1 MRILPASL
9 ALFGLVAAC
18 TRHPDVP
25 SGKAGASAQPSPTVE
40 PATPAPPAL
49 GKKRVPSV
57 SMPALAREDACAFK
71 AGKAGPAKG
80 NPKPYSRVDG
90 RCDEGLCDWVGKA
103 PPGADRCFVAD
114 DNIAKAER
122 ESRSAKP
129 SATGKGVTSATT
141 YLDRVDAHLHL
152 DARERKALD
161 ESGFVVMER
170 ARYLSY
176 AVAFHDVFQQ
186 QLPVY
191 VSADAILN
199 AVFQS
204 TQTLLESA
212 ERNRLAPRLVKMIPR
227 MRSTLVQQRAFY
239 GAETVADLDLYLGVA
254 AGLLDPYGNRK
265 VQVPEAA
272 TALVEHAKE
281 ADGLQ
286 VVDLFGRA
294 RMIDFSQLKPRG
306 HYATAQSIDLSTP
319 PKEDGTGGDFMSIS
333 FEDYFRTM
341 MWLSRLEFNL
351 VSRSSRSSQPGAEA
365 DPSETPREARDALA
379 LADLVRRS
387 GSLGDLAEL
396 ESVYST
402 FAGRREDVSVPDLLG
417 FGIAPNDPKAP
428 EKLRAKIGNGFQRT
442 ARIHYMPHNTPVL
455 PAIATLFGPRIA
467 PDTAPLTGL
476 VHDAVGN
483 RTELGAPDVA
493 YLLGHDRARKYL
505 TADLAE
511 FPTLGP
517 ALDKGRVALAES
529 VKTKTDVYGTWLRA
543 VSALAEPPAG
553 VVPSFMKTEAFAD
566 ARMASSLAGYAQIR
580 HTFVLL
586 AGQGYDAY
594 GCEIPDGW
602 VEPALG
608 MYDAL
613 LAWANAARAANPTDK
628 EYFARLTSVLG
639 MLRGIAKT
647 ELDGKALSEPQ
658 RRWLGMIAEYTPV
671 GGYGAG
677 DSGEPPKYTGWYFDL
692 FPDREK
698 GAERRVDIVADY
710 FTLTNANQVRYL
722 GIDRAALGV
731 FVVDTGGAK
740 RAMVGPVAI
749 PYETVT
755 PIASRLDD
763 KAARQLEHPRA
774 PWLGYVVPEAEEPT
788 LAADFF
794 ACDGDARVVVRAPAA
809 VGNVTVELLD
819 HHGDVIT
826 SPITLPVGN
835 DPAVF
840 AFKLSPAMLKS
851 KHGVEG
857 FHVRAREQ
865 DFVSGV
871 GVYGT
876 YDPDAEPGE
885 NDRRTKHQLLL
896 GDIANRAEGGNVDR
910 DEMDGPGYAIPVPMP
925 PVPPMPVP
933 SGGAGSSL

>member
-9 ALFGLVAAC
+9 VLFGLVAAC
-18 TRHPDVP
+18 TRHPNV
-25 SGKAGASAQPSPTVE
+25 STGKAGASPP
-40 PATPAPPAL
+40 PAPTAEAVPPGPAAL

-57 SMPALAREDACAFK
+57 SMPALARGDACGLEV
-71 AGKAGPAKG
+71 GKTGPAKG
-80 NPKPYSRVDG
+80 NPRPYSRVDG
-90 RCDEGLCDWVGKA
+90 RCDEGMCDWVGKA

-114 DNIAKAER
+114 DNIARAER
-122 ESRSAKP
+122 ESRSASP
-129 SATGKGVTSATT
+129 RSVKGAASNTT

-161 ESGFVVMER
+161 QNGFVVMER
-170 ARYLSY
+170 ARYQSY

-204 TQTLLESA
+204 TQNLLESA
-212 ERNRLAPRLVKMIPR
+212 ERNRLAPRLVAMLPR
-227 MRSTLVQQRAFY
+227 MRSALAQQRALY
-239 GAETVADLDLYLGVA
+239 GAETVADLDLYLTVA
-254 AGLLDPYGNRK
+254 EGLLDPYGNHRPRL
-265 VQVPEAA
+265 QGQAGE
-272 TALVEHAKE
+272 LLDHAME

-286 VVDLFGRA
+286 AATLFGRD
-294 RMIDFSQLKPRG
+294 RMIDFSQMTPRG
-306 HYATAQSIDLSTP
+306 HYATASSIDVSTP
-319 PKEDGTGGDFMSIS
+319 PRADGTGGDYRLLS
-333 FEDYFRTM
+333 FEEYFRAM

-351 VSRSSRSSQPGAEA
+351 VSRSSRSSQPGEIG
-365 DPSETPREARDALA
+365 DPSETPREARDAIA

-387 GSLGDLAEL
+387 NSLADLAEF

-417 FGIAPNDPKAP
+417 FGIEPNDPRAP
-428 EKLRAKIGNGFQRT
+428 EKLRAKIGNGFQRA
-442 ARIHYMPHNTPVL
+442 ARIHYMPHDTPIL
-455 PAIATLFGPRIA
+455 PAIATLLGPRIA

-476 VHDAVGN
+476 VHDAVQL
-483 RTELGAPDVA
+483 RFALGAPDVA
-493 YLLGHDRARKYL
+493 YLLGHDRATKYL
-505 TADLAE
+505 ASDLAR
-511 FPTLGP
+511 FPTLGA
-517 ALDKGRVALAES
+517 ALDKGRASLLGG
-529 VKTKTDVYGTWLRA
+529 VKTKTDVYSTWLRA
-543 VSALAEPPAG
+543 VSAVAEPPTG
-553 VVPSFMKTEAFAD
+553 MVPSFMKTEAFAD
-566 ARMASSLAGYAQIR
+566 ARMSTSLAGYAQIR

-594 GCEIPDGW
+594 GCEIPDGY

-613 LAWANAARAANPTDK
+613 LAWANAARATNPKDK
-628 EYFARLTSVLG
+628 EYFGRLTSVLG
-639 MLRGIAKT
+639 MLRGIART
-647 ELDGKALSEPQ
+647 ELDGKPLSEPQ

-692 FPDREK
+692 FPDREH
-698 GAERRVDIVADY
+698 GAQRRVDIVADY

-731 FVVDTGGAK
+731 FVVDTNGAR

-749 PYETVT
+749 PYETTT
-755 PIASRLDD
+755 PIAPRLDD
-763 KAARQLEHPRA
+763 KEARRTEHPRA
-774 PWLGYVVPEAEEPT
+774 PWLGYVVPEAGEPT

-794 ACDGDARVVVRAPAA
+794 TCDGDARVVVRAPAP
-809 VGNVTVELLD
+809 VGDVTVELLD

-826 SPITLPVGN
+826 SAITLPVGN

-851 KHGVEG
+851 RHGVEG
-857 FHVRAREQ
+857 FHVRARDQ

-871 GVYGT
+871 GVYQP

-885 NDRRTKHQLLL
+885 DDRRTKHQLLL
-896 GDIANRAEGGNVDR
+896 GDIANRTEGGNVDR
-910 DEMDGPGYAIPVPMP
+910 DEMDGPGYAIPVPVP

-933 SGGAGSSL
+933 SGGAGSSF

>member
-1 MRILPASL
+1 MRILPASF
-9 ALFGLVAAC
+9 ALLGLLAAC
-18 TRHPDVP
+18 TRHPTVGA
-25 SGKAGASAQPSPTVE
+25 GKPGGSPPPGPTV
-40 PATPAPPAL
+40 ASGTAPPVTPVAR
-49 GKKRVPSV
+49 KRVPSV
-57 SMPALAREDACAFK
+57 SMPALAHGEACGLAV
-71 AGKAGPAKG
+71 GKTGAAKG

-90 RCDEGLCDWVGKA
+90 QCDEGMCDWVGKA

-114 DNIAKAER
+114 DNIARAER
-122 ESRSAKP
+122 ESRSAP
-129 SATGKGVTSATT
+129 SRSVQGSASGIT
-141 YLDRVDAHLHL
+141 YLERVDAHLHL
-152 DARERKALD
+152 DPRERKVLD
-161 ESGFVVMER
+161 ANGFVVMER
-170 ARYLSY
+170 ARYQSY

-199 AVFQS
+199 AVFMS
-204 TQTLLESA
+204 TQTLLEGA
-212 ERNRLAPRLVKMIPR
+212 ERSRLAPRLVKMLPR
-227 MRSTLVQQRAFY
+227 MRSTLAQQRNVY
-239 GAETVADLDLYLGVA
+239 GAETVADLDLYLAVA
-254 AGLLDPYGNRK
+254 EGLLDPNGNHRPR
-265 VQVPEAA
+265 PEGQAGE
-272 TALVEHAKE
+272 LLDHAME

-286 VVDLFGRA
+286 EVMLFGRE
-294 RMIDFSQLKPRG
+294 RMIDFSQMKPRG
-306 HYATAQSIDLSTP
+306 HYATASSIDLSTP
-319 PKEDGTGGDFMSIS
+319 PRADGTGGDYRLLS
-333 FEDYFRTM
+333 FEEYFRAMT
-341 MWLSRLEFNL
+341 WLSRLELNL
-351 VSRSSRSSQPGAEA
+351 VSRSSRSSQPGA
-365 DPSETPREARDALA
+365 DPDPTETPREARDALA

-387 GSLGDLAEL
+387 GSLGDLAEF

-417 FGIAPNDPKAP
+417 FGIAPDDPKAP

-442 ARIHYMPHNTPVL
+442 ARIHYMPHGTPVL

-476 VHDAVGN
+476 VHDAVPL
-483 RTELGAPDVA
+483 REELGAPDVA
-493 YLLGHDRARKYL
+493 YLLGHERARKYL
-505 TADLAE
+505 VADLAQ
-511 FPTLGP
+511 FPTLGA
-517 ALDKGRVALAES
+517 ALDKGRAALAAS

-553 VVPSFMKTEAFAD
+553 VVPSFMKTEAYAD
-566 ARMASSLAGYAQIR
+566 ARMASALAGYAQIR

-594 GCEIPDGW
+594 GCEIPDGF

-613 LAWANAARAANPTDK
+613 LAWANAARAANPKDQA
-628 EYFARLTSVLG
+628 YFARLATVLG

-647 ELDGKALSEPQ
+647 ELEGKALSEPQ

-731 FVVDTGGAK
+731 FLVDTGGAK

-755 PIASRLDD
+755 SIAHRLDD
-763 KAARQLEHPRA
+763 KTARRLEHPRA
-774 PWLGYVVPEAEEPT
+774 PWLGHVVPEAEEPT
-788 LAADFF
+788 LAADYF
-794 ACDGDARVVVRAPAA
+794 ACDGDARIVVRAPAA

-826 SPITLPVGN
+826 SPLTLPVGN

-840 AFKLSPAMLKS
+840 AFKLPPAMLKS
-851 KHGVEG
+851 RHGVEG
-857 FHVRAREQ
+857 FHVRARDQ

-885 NDRRTKHQLLL
+885 GERRTKHQLLL
-896 GDIANRAEGGNVDR
+896 GDIANRTEERNVDH
-910 DEMDGPGYAIPVPMP
+910 DEMDGPGYAIPLPMP
-925 PVPPMPVP
+925 PVPPMPAP